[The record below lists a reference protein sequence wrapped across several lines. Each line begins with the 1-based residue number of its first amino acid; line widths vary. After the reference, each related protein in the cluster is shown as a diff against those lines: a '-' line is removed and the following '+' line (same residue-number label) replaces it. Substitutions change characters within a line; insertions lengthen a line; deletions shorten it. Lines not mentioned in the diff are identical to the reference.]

1 MNKFIVALSVVL
13 LAACGQQSSDQ
24 KESQVSLDSEQ
35 AKLSYGIG
43 MDIGM
48 SLKTLDAELDR
59 AAMFAAISN
68 ILDGEEPQLSHGDAA
83 EVKQAFFKQQAEEAA
98 AERKALGEK
107 NSKEGAA
114 FLAEYAKKED
124 VTVTESGLHY
134 QVIRKGGGV
143 KPTLDDQVRVHYKGT
158 LIDGTEFD
166 SSYGRGEPISFPL
179 AGVIPGWQEGVQ
191 LMSVGSKYRFVVPS
205 ELGYGESGAGNTIGP
220 NSVLIF
226 EVELLDIIDEK
237 VPGSDK

>member
-13 LAACGQQSSDQ
+13 LAACGQQSADQ
-24 KESQVSLDSEQ
+24 TGAEVRLDSEQ

-48 SLKTLDAELDR
+48 SLKTLDIELDR
-59 AAMFAAISN
+59 AAMFAAISD
-68 ILDGEEPQLSHGDAA
+68 LLGDKELQLSHEEAI
-83 EVKQAFFKQQAEEAA
+83 EIKQAFFKQQAEEAA

-114 FLAEYAKKED
+114 FLAEHAKKEG

-134 QVIRKGGGV
+134 QVIRKGEGI

-205 ELGYGESGAGNTIGP
+205 DLGYGESGAGNTIGP

-237 VPGSDK
+237 ASDSDK